1 MPNPATGLGADVSK
15 GLQKFTY
22 ALYLSAAT
30 GAGAAPVAKL
40 LGAEPPSPWVR
51 QGRLVDDMLN
61 WNIPDPSF
69 LEGRAGFAK
78 VLKFRVVNQAEI
90 PVLNVELDESDPDV
104 MSRLRGGAANAATVL
119 SSGAYTGYQYIYQ
132 TGLFYAA
139 KVLLVGTGVST
150 TKERHFFAGNAVV
163 TYKEKTGADSD
174 NLEAIIAFLN
184 DASNNAFTV
193 NEWA

>member
-22 ALYLSAAT
+22 ALYLCDAT
-30 GAGAAPVAKL
+30 SGGVIPPAKL
-40 LGAEPPSPWVR
+40 LGAEPASPWVR
-51 QGRLVDDMLN
+51 QGRLVDDGIT

-90 PVLNVELDESDPDV
+90 PVMNVELDESDPDV
-104 MSRLRGGAANAATVL
+104 MSRLRGGAANAATSL

-132 TGLFYAA
+132 TGKFYAA
-139 KVLLVGTGVST
+139 KALLVGTSVST

-163 TYKEKTGADSD
+163 TFKEKTGTASD
-174 NLEAIIAFLN
+174 NLEAIIAMLN
-184 DASNNAFTV
+184 DASNNAYTT